1 MKMGLQMG
9 LQNCRSFCF
18 PADVGS
24 WWLGDVGLGR
34 YRWGKACEYW
44 FGVVVYPCQFD
55 FNKRSG
61 MSFRQR
67 RQTIRLV
74 NRSEGL
80 PIEDVKWL
88 HTQGFKGHAEVPSPA
103 THSLDGSL
111 AA

>member
-1 MKMGLQMG
+1 
-9 LQNCRSFCF
+9 
-18 PADVGS
+18 
-24 WWLGDVGLGR
+24 
-34 YRWGKACEYW
+34 
-44 FGVVVYPCQFD
+44 
-55 FNKRSG
+55 